1 MMEKGM
7 VRRAVATATMGVIGA
22 TGVGMAIAG
31 EANASAEDFEISHI
45 CPEFD
50 GADSEYTIIIK
61 NLSATDTVSG
71 QATVQYK
78 SPLLE
83 VLEIQSILPP
93 ESSKQFTRV
102 GTGLTGRIDDAV
114 VTFTESTPDPGEV
127 TTDILDCFD
136 ESTTTTEQPTTTTE
150 VSTTTTI
157 AKRPNFVVGH
167 SCPYETG
174 SIGKYVIILYNNH
187 LSENITGEFGIE
199 LTNGET
205 YFEEERT
212 IPWGVG
218 MGFSAD
224 DFDLSG
230 SFEDAKVTYAE
241 TAGPDV
247 GSVFTDVLDCFEDG
261 TTTTTVEETTTTTS
275 SQPQETTTTTEA
287 ITSTTTEQSTTT
299 TEAPTT
305 TTTPE
310 TTTTTLAATTQKP
323 ATTTTAAQPTTSIQ
337 LGGGVSATLP
347 STTEAVIP
355 TQENLPRT
363 GGGNKA
369 VPLALAALTLG
380 GSLLL
385 SARPKHQATS

>member
-157 AKRPNFVVGH
+157 AKQPNFVVGH
-167 SCPYETG
+167 SCPYEIG
-174 SIGKYVIILYNNH
+174 ALGKYSIFLGNKH
-187 LSENITGEFGIE
+187 LSEDTTGEFGIE

-205 YFEEERT
+205 YFEEKRT
-212 IPWGVG
+212 IPVHVVKL
-218 MGFSAD
+218 GFFAD
-224 DFDLSG
+224 EFGLSG
-230 SFEDAKVTYAE
+230 SFEDAKVTFTE

-247 GSVFTDVLDCFEDG
+247 GAVFTDVLDCFEDG

-275 SQPQETTTTTEA
+275 QPQETTTTSPET
-287 ITSTTTEQSTTT
+287 TTTEAPATTT

-305 TTTPE
+305 TSTTTTPE
-310 TTTTTLAATTQKP
+310 VTTTIQKP
-323 ATTTTAAQPTTSIQ
+323 ATTATAAQPTTSIQ

-347 STTEAVIP
+347 STTEAVKP

-369 VPLALAALTLG
+369 VPFALAALTLG

-385 SARPKHQATS
+385 SARRKHQATS